1 MLHVERW
8 PHFTFTILLLLEY
21 GRSSDLILWH
31 TSRLCQQMRAERKKY
46 DKEAR
51 HEMAQ
56 IKADAFKQNKI
67 QRSLEVDS
75 QRAHF
80 ESAKEKHE
88 MNQHIKE
95 KKSR

>member
-1 MLHVERW
+1 ML
-8 PHFTFTILLLLEY
+8 TIMFLLEY
-21 GRSSDLILWH
+21 DPSSDLVSLH
-31 TSRLCQQMRAERKKY
+31 TSRLCQQMRAEREKY

-80 ESAKEKHE
+80 ESAKEMHA